1 MLIYFY
7 VTEYKSIKK
16 IYFRKFNKVFLCEK
30 RKKLLLKL
38 LSELTLK
45 MFQSFPDLSLKRL
58 SHSRVF

>member
-30 RKKLLLKL
+30 RKKTVVKTALGVNVKNVPVVSRFV
-38 LSELTLK
+38 SEET
-45 MFQSFPDLSLKRL
+45 
-58 SHSRVF
+58 